1 MRYQKEVELI
11 KQGYHINTQYVE
23 PKIHPQDPVEP
34 EADDDEA
41 RALLDFIQKHNNF
54 R

>member
-23 PKIHPQDPVEP
+23 PKIHPQDSVEP
-34 EADDDEA
+34 EEDDDEA
-41 RALLDFIQKHNNF
+41 KALLDFIQKNNK
-54 R
+54 